1 MVARTVT
8 VNDAQ
13 RIHSKE
19 KVVKE
24 KLESLVTEMIE
35 RRIYLDEALGEFE
48 KKFIQSALTKTSGN
62 QTKAAKVLGVH
73 RNTLNRK
80 IVQHKLNG
88 HGPR

>member
-1 MVARTVT
+1 MAAVVVKNRP
-8 VNDAQ
+8 N
-13 RIHSKE
+13 SKE

-48 KKFIQSALTKTSGN
+48 KRFIQTALTKTKGN
-62 QTKAAKVLGVH
+62 QTKAAQVLGVH

-80 IVQHKLNG
+80 IAQHKLNG
-88 HGPR
+88 HR

>member
-1 MVARTVT
+1 MAARVKT

-35 RRIYLDEALGEFE
+35 RRIYLDEGLGEFE
-48 KKFIQSALTKTSGN
+48 KKFIQSALNKTNGN

-80 IVQHKLNG
+80 IAQHKLNG
-88 HGPR
+88 HRPR